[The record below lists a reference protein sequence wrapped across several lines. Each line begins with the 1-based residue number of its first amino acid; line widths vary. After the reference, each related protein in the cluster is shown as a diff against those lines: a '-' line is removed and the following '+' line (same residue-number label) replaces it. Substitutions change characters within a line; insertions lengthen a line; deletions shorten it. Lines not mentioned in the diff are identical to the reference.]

1 MFKTKLFN
9 ETYEFK
15 DVKEVMNRASSI
27 RQGDILYER
36 AARSNQE
43 RVAAKAVLA
52 NMTLKDVYEN
62 PAAPYEKDEITR
74 LIQDQ
79 VNTNIY
85 DKIKNMTFAE
95 YREWILDLKTRP
107 DEIIASTK
115 GMTSEMVAAL
125 AKIMSNLDLAYV
137 CSRLHMPKHCNTWV
151 GADNE
156 MACRLQPNDSRDDLD
171 AIEAVTL
178 EGLAFGC
185 GDAMVAINPVEDNV
199 SHLMRMYERINDVC
213 RKLEVPTQT
222 CILSHVTTQMKC
234 AEEGADVDMIFQ
246 SLGGSEG
253 TNETF
258 GINVAM
264 IDEAKDIMDHRSSS
278 AGPNRLYFET
288 GEGTEDSAGA
298 AWNTDQA
305 TMESRCYG
313 FARRY
318 DPFLIDTVLGFLGA
332 EYIYDRQQHLRCGIE
347 NMFCAK
353 MQEINIGQDSCY
365 VVSMDMQQND
375 NENTA
380 MILTLAG
387 SQFLIAIPQGDDP
400 MLMYQSIGFHD
411 VAALREI
418 SGKKPAPEFTKWMEK
433 WGLWRDGHVTDRIG
447 DASIFMTRV

>member
-1 MFKTKLFN
+1 
-9 ETYEFK
+9 
-15 DVKEVMNRASSI
+15 
-27 RQGDILYER
+27 
-36 AARSNQE
+36 
-43 RVAAKAVLA
+43 
-52 NMTLKDVYEN
+52 
-62 PAAPYEKDEITR
+62 
-74 LIQDQ
+74 
-79 VNTNIY
+79 
-85 DKIKNMTFAE
+85 
-95 YREWILDLKTRP
+95 
-107 DEIIASTK
+107 
-115 GMTSEMVAAL
+115 
-125 AKIMSNLDLAYV
+125 
-137 CSRLHMPKHCNTWV
+137 
-151 GADNE
+151 
-156 MACRLQPNDSRDDLD
+156 
-171 AIEAVTL
+171 
-178 EGLAFGC
+178 
-185 GDAMVAINPVEDNV
+185 
-199 SHLMRMYERINDVC
+199 
-213 RKLEVPTQT
+213 
-222 CILSHVTTQMKC
+222 VTTQMKC

-246 SLGGSEG
+246 SLGDSEG

-264 IDEAKDIMDHRSSS
+264 IDEAKDIMDHKSSS
-278 AGPNRLYFET
+278 GGPNRLYFET
-288 GEGTEDSAGA
+288 GEGTEDSANA

-418 SGKKPAPEFTKWMEK
+418 SGKKPAPEFLKWMEK